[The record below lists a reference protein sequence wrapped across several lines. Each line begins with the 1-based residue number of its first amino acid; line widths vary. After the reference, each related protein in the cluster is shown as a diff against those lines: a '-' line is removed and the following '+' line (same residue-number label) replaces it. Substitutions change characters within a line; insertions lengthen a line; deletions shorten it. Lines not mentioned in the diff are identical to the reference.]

1 MSKENFEPRAR
12 KCIFM
17 GYGLDVKG
25 YKVWCEKSKKIIT
38 SRDVVFYENTL
49 VTPTVENTLTNTV
62 GTSDDT
68 QEEVDA
74 SQY

>member
-1 MSKENFEPRAR
+1 
-12 KCIFM
+12 M

-25 YKVWCEKSKKIIT
+25 YKVWCEKSRKIIT
-38 SRDVVFYENTL
+38 SRDVVFDENAL
-49 VTPTVENTLTNTV
+49 VTPTVENIFSNTAD
-62 GTSDDT
+62 TSDDT